1 MQTRKL
7 LIAESS
13 DELRQAL
20 IDSLSQRYHIC
31 ACSSGDRALDLLRSF
46 SPDLVYIDLMLPQM
60 DGIAVLQAAAREGI
74 HPTVLAAIGF
84 ETPYINAA
92 LSRLQIGYV
101 VRRPCAAGIIASH
114 IDELSGIELQ
124 QPLPDTD
131 LAAATAA
138 LLTQLGMGNNLSGFQ
153 YLVNSMAI
161 FMENPR
167 QALTKELY
175 PAIGKH
181 YGKHWTQVE
190 RSIRNAIQS
199 AWNRRNERTWQRYFA
214 PAADGTIPRPTNG
227 QMLHS
232 LYAALCDQGKPRKS
246 A

>member
-20 IDSLSQRYHIC
+20 TDSLSERYHIC
-31 ACSSGDRALDLLRSF
+31 ACGSGDRALELLRNF
-46 SPDLVYIDLMLPQM
+46 SPDIIYIDLMLPQM

-74 HPTVLAAIGF
+74 HPTVLAAVSF
-84 ETPYINAA
+84 DTPYINNA

-101 VRRPCAAGIIASH
+101 VRRPCAPSIIAGH
-114 IDELSGIELQ
+114 IDELSGIGLQ
-124 QPLPDTD
+124 QPLPQTD

-138 LLTQLGMGNNLSGFQ
+138 LLNQLGMGNNLSGFQ
-153 YLVNSMAI
+153 YLVTAMPM
-161 FMENPR
+161 FLENPR

-175 PAIGKH
+175 PAIGKP

-190 RSIRNAIQS
+190 RSIRNAIET
-199 AWNRRNERTWQRYFA
+199 AWNRRNERVWQRYFT
-214 PAADGTIPRPTNG
+214 PSADGTIPRPTNG

-232 LYAALCDQGKPRKS
+232 LHTALCDQGISQKY